1 MHSAEHRAKT
11 FRIARRTTL
20 LITLAA
26 ALIGGVVAQTHPS
39 AAEPAKSAA
48 KNAVTTERSGKDTP
62 SSQAAAAEPV
72 LPQVSVTR
80 PKQQSW
86 PAAVEAT
93 GSIQPWQ
100 EIHISAEVDG
110 LRVTSV
116 LANLGDVVK
125 KGQVLAR
132 LNSASVETELDSA
145 TAQLN
150 EAKAAQAQAASTLE
164 RANRLAPSGGISK
177 QELTLY
183 ETQKRTADA
192 RYSAA
197 LALVKKQQL
206 RLEQATIGAPDDG
219 IISSRTIAEGAIVQT
234 GNELFRMI
242 RQGRLQWRAEVPGDV
257 LLRVVAGQEVQVKS
271 PLGETIKGRVRQ
283 VSPTIDVATQ
293 KGAVFVDLP
302 VDSNL
307 KAGLSVSGTLNAGK
321 RQVLTLPA
329 SVIRNRNGIETV
341 LTVNHDNKI
350 EIVEVKTGEQ
360 RDRLVE
366 ILSPLDEKTRVVS
379 DKIDTLTPGDGVSIL
394 NRVNTPASAP
404 IPAAIPAPPPIPAP
418 ASPPAATPAN

>member
-1 MHSAEHRAKT
+1 MRSPEHSDLT
-11 FRIARRTTL
+11 FRFARRAAL
-20 LITLAA
+20 LIALAS
-26 ALIGGVVAQTHPS
+26 ALISGVVAQTHPP
-39 AAEPAKSAA
+39 AEAPAKSA
-48 KNAVTTERSGKDTP
+48 VPERSNKESTTPP
-62 SSQAAAAEPV
+62 SSSAEPV
-72 LPQVSVTR
+72 IPQVAIVR

-86 PAAVEAT
+86 PAAVDAQ
-93 GSIQPWQ
+93 GNIQPWQ

-110 LRVTSV
+110 LRVNSV
-116 LANLGDVVK
+116 LASLGDVVK

-132 LNSASVETELDSA
+132 LNSASVEAELDSA

-164 RANRLAPSGGISK
+164 RATRLAPSGGISK

-219 IISSRTIAEGAIVQT
+219 VISSRTVVEGAIVQT

-242 RQGRLQWRAEVPGDV
+242 RQGRLQWRAEVPGDL
-257 LLRVVAGQEVQVKS
+257 LLRVAPGQEVLVKS
-271 PLGETIKGRVRQ
+271 PLGEAIKGRVRQ

-302 VDSNL
+302 TDSNL

-321 RQVLTLPA
+321 RQVLALPA
-329 SVIRNRNGIETV
+329 SVIRSRNGVETV
-341 LTVNHDNKI
+341 LTVNQDNRI
-350 EIVEVKTGEQ
+350 EIVEIKTGER
-360 RDRLVE
+360 RDKFVE
-366 ILSPLDEKTRVVS
+366 VLSPLDEKTRVLA
-379 DKIDTLTPGDGVSIL
+379 DKIDTLTPGDSVSIL
-394 NRVNTPASAP
+394 PRAAAPAAP
-404 IPAAIPAPPPIPAP
+404 AIPAP
-418 ASPPAATPAN
+418 TPAN

>member
-1 MHSAEHRAKT
+1 MRLPENSNLTSRF
-11 FRIARRTTL
+11 FRRVAL
-20 LITLAA
+20 LIALGS
-26 ALIGGVVAQTHPS
+26 ALIGGVVAQTHAPAEPPAKNAAPERS
-39 AAEPAKSAA
+39 GKESPTPATGAAEPAS
-48 KNAVTTERSGKDTP
+48 
-62 SSQAAAAEPV
+62 
-72 LPQVSVTR
+72 PQVPITR

-86 PAAVEAT
+86 PAAIEAQ

-116 LANLGDVVK
+116 LASLGDIVK

-132 LNSASVETELDSA
+132 LNSASVEAELDSA

-164 RANRLAPSGGISK
+164 RATRLAPSGGISK

-192 RYSAA
+192 RHSAA
-197 LALVKKQQL
+197 LALVRKQQL
-206 RLEQATIGAPDDG
+206 RLEQATISAPDDG
-219 IISSRTIAEGAIVQT
+219 VISSRSAVEGAIVQT

-242 RQGRLQWRAEVPGDV
+242 RQGRLQWRAEVPGDL
-257 LLRVVAGQEVQVKS
+257 LLRVAPGQEALIRS
-271 PLGETIKGRVRQ
+271 PLGESIKGRVRQ
-283 VSPTIDVATQ
+283 VSPTIDVSTQ

-302 VDSNL
+302 TDSNL

-341 LTVNHDNKI
+341 LTANQDNRI
-350 EIVEVKTGEQ
+350 EIVEIKTGER
-360 RDRLVE
+360 RDKLVE
-366 ILSPLDEKTRVVS
+366 IVSPLDEKARVVA
-379 DKIDTLTPGDGVSIL
+379 DKIDTLTPGDSVSIL
-394 NRVNTPASAP
+394 NR
-404 IPAAIPAPPPIPAP
+404 PAAPAP
-418 ASPPAATPAN
+418 APTN